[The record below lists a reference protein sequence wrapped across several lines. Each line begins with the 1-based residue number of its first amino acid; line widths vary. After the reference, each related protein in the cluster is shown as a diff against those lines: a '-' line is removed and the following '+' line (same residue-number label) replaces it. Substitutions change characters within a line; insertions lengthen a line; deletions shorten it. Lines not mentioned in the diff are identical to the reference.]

1 MSTGATIHGIDS
13 GKASATSRRLTIALV
28 GNPNTGKTSLFNNLT
43 GLRQRVGNY
52 PGITV
57 EKKTGQ
63 LRLAAGEATL
73 VDLPGTYSLAANSL
87 DERVVVDVL
96 SGHQKDV
103 AKPDLIICVVDATN
117 LKRNLFLASQLAELD
132 VPIVLALNLWD
143 AATKQGL
150 RIDCDRLSQRLGIPV
165 VPTVA
170 RADIGTGELIAAIE
184 KADLD
189 RPLMKRIE
197 WPPHVTK
204 ATEEIR
210 ETLDGAAADLTE
222 VELRRILFD
231 SSSAVL
237 ERVSHPADFH
247 DRIVPQVR
255 KRIWDAGFNPLAA
268 EALLQYRH
276 LDQLLEGVI
285 TTADTQTPPVSESI
299 DRIMIHRGWGLA
311 IFVGLMYLM
320 FQSVYAWASPF
331 MDLIDTGKSWLQGH
345 AEGWFPGLPML
356 QSLMNDGMIE
366 GVGAF
371 IIFLPQIIVLFFFIA
386 LLEDTGYMSRAA
398 FLMDKFFHWCGLNGK
413 SFVPMLSSYACAVPG
428 VMAARTI
435 EDPKARLTTVLVA
448 PLMSCSARLPVYVLL
463 IGAFVEP
470 VYGPWWAGAV
480 LFAMHFV
487 GLLIAIPVALVLNRF
502 VVKAS
507 PQPFLLELPPYRV
520 PRMRNVLWRMYESAR
535 EFVIRAGTV
544 IFAFT
549 IVIWALLYFPR
560 PDSVATNTT
569 EVFVRETAATGQQTG
584 DEIRAALAEED
595 SELAGE
601 LNHRIDSA
609 YLNQSHMGRLG
620 QTLQPIF
627 AAAGFDWKITVGVL
641 ASFPAREVIISTLG
655 VIYKLGGEVDE
666 ESGDLRA
673 ALRNSRWPD
682 GLLKGEPVF
691 TLPVVF
697 AIMVFFALCSQ
708 CASTLAVI
716 SKETNWKWALFSFT
730 YMTVLAWIAAVG
742 VYQIGTRLVG

>member
-1 MSTGATIHGIDS
+1 LST
-13 GKASATSRRLTIALV
+13 ATSSHEPVARPTRAAGRGLTIALV

-63 LRLAAGEATL
+63 LKLSEGEATM
-73 VDLPGTYSLAANSL
+73 VDLPGAYSLAANSL

-103 AKPDLIICVVDATN
+103 PRPDLIVCVVDATN
-117 LKRNLFLASQLAELD
+117 LKRNLFLASQLAELEI
-132 VPIVLALNLWD
+132 PMVLALNLWD

-150 RIDCDRLSQRLGIPV
+150 RIDCERLSTQLGIPV

-170 RADIGTGELIAAIE
+170 RTDTGTRELIDIIE
-184 KADLD
+184 QATVD

-197 WPPHVTK
+197 WPEFVRQ
-204 ATEEIR
+204 ATAEIR
-210 ETLDGAAADLTE
+210 AALDGAADDLTE
-222 VELRRILFD
+222 AELRRILFD
-231 SSSAVL
+231 ARSAVL
-237 ERVSHPADFH
+237 DRVPHPADFH
-247 DRIVPQVR
+247 DRILPHAR
-255 KRIWDAGFNPLAA
+255 KPIWDAGFNPLAA

-276 LDQLLEGVI
+276 LDRLLEGVI
-285 TTADTQTPPVSESI
+285 TTADTQGSPVSESI

-311 IFVGLMYLM
+311 IFVGLMYVM

-331 MDLIDTGKSWLQGH
+331 MDLIDAGKGWVQEH
-345 AEGWFPGLPML
+345 ASGWFTQLPML
-356 QSLMNDGMIE
+356 QSLMSDGVIE

-371 IIFLPQIIVLFFFIA
+371 IIFLPQIVVLFFFIA
-386 LLEDTGYMSRAA
+386 LLEDTGYMPRAA

-428 VMAARTI
+428 VMATRTI
-435 EDPKARLTTVLVA
+435 EDPKARLTTILVA

-487 GLLIAIPVALVLNRF
+487 GLLIAIPVALILTRF
-502 VVKAS
+502 VVKAT

-520 PRMRNVLWRMYESAR
+520 PRMRNVLWRMFESAR

-560 PDSVATNTT
+560 PESVARETT
-569 EVFVRETAATGQQTG
+569 EAFVRETVAATGQP
-584 DEIRAALAEED
+584 EPEVRAALED
-595 SELAGE
+595 EGSELAAQ
-601 LNHRIDSA
+601 LSARIDGA
-609 YLNQSHMGRLG
+609 YLDQSYMGRLG
-620 QTLQPIF
+620 QALQPIF

-666 ESGDLRA
+666 ESGDLRE
-673 ALRNSRWPD
+673 ALRNARWP
-682 GLLKGEPVF
+682 GGPLKGRPVF

-716 SKETNWKWALFSFT
+716 AKETNWKWAVFAFT
-730 YMTVLAWIAAVG
+730 YMTALAWIAAVA
-742 VYQIGTRLVG
+742 VYQLGTALMG